1 MPRRPGE
8 SVARRK
14 PRSTD
19 DGGVGD
25 RDVIFSLALI
35 TFLLTLRARQMIARA
50 DPIGEVIRRCFV
62 SNLRSAPLH
71 LHSGNRIGQQCRP
84 G

>member
-35 TFLLTLRARQMIARA
+35 TFYSRY
-50 DPIGEVIRRCFV
+50 
-62 SNLRSAPLH
+62 APD
-71 LHSGNRIGQQCRP
+71 R
-84 G
+84 